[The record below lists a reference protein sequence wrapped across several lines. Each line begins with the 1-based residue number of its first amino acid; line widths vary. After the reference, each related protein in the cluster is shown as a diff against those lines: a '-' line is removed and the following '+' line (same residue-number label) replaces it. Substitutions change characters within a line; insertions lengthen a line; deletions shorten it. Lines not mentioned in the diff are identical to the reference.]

1 MLNYALFLYY
11 NNVKI
16 SNDFKENVSVVII
29 LIKNQ
34 QEFSK
39 RNRIN
44 QSK

>member
-16 SNDFKENVSVVII
+16 SNYFKEYIRIVII